1 MFQIISYLSD
11 HQLAKINK
19 EKVKVKVN
27 KCNNQNFR
35 KKFIVDNIAIIDET
49 QIVQSFNK
57 FFTKIGPK
65 FAIKIKIPTI
75 KLEEHLEQCDTI

>member
-19 EKVKVKVN
+19 EKVKVN

>member
-1 MFQIISYLSD
+1 M
-11 HQLAKINK
+11 AKINK

-49 QIVQSFNK
+49 QTVQSFYK

-65 FAIKIKIPTI
+65 FAIKIKISTI

>member
-1 MFQIISYLSD
+1 M
-11 HQLAKINK
+11 AKINK

-75 KLEEHLEQCDTI
+75 KVEEHLEQCDTI

>member
-1 MFQIISYLSD
+1 M
-11 HQLAKINK
+11 AKINK

-49 QIVQSFNK
+49 QIVQSFYK
-57 FFTKIGPK
+57 SFAKIGPK

>member
-1 MFQIISYLSD
+1 M
-11 HQLAKINK
+11 AKINK

-65 FAIKIKIPTI
+65 FAIKIKIPMI
-75 KLEEHLEQCDTI
+75 KLEEHLEQRDTI